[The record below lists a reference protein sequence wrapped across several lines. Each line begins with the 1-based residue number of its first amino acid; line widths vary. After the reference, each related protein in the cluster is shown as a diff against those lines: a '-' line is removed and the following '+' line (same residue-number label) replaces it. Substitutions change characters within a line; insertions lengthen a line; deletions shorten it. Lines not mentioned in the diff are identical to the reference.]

1 MKKILLSCIL
11 FFSLSFNIMAET
23 SDIET
28 GDKLIYTGKGLL
40 GGIVLV
46 LDGTNS
52 VTVSIYDGT
61 SSSGRALTPPMIF
74 TTSSTTRIGAF
85 GIDPSESFKDGLYV
99 DITTAGTVSYIVYYE
114 ERP

>member
-1 MKKILLSCIL
+1 MKKLLLSFIL
-11 FFSLSFNIMAET
+11 FFSLSFNVMAGT

-28 GDKLIYTGKGLL
+28 DDKLIYTGKGLL

-85 GIDPSESFKDGLYV
+85 GIDPPESFKDGLYI